1 VLQQL
6 AAQSLAPTACT
17 TIEEVGSTGVGALT
31 ITFLILAVSTIIF
44 ITRVGPAT
52 SQKVYYYCNVFIC
65 GLATMSYFAMLSGQ
79 GWTAVAGCRQ
89 FFYARYVDWTITTAL
104 IILELGLIAGA
115 EPALIGGVMGADVIM
130 IVGGYLGTV
139 SIVTTVKWFW
149 FVISMALFV
158 VVLYAL
164 AVNFRDS
171 ALQKGNDRA
180 DVYGRLAWLT
190 IVSWIFYPVVWLFSD
205 GFASFSVSFE
215 VCAYSILDIASKAI
229 FGFMVM
235 SAHGI
240 LETGTTMNQEYV

>member
-1 VLQQL
+1 MYVLLCIYVCDLCVGFCACSARISVCFSSLNLWQVLQQL

-89 FFYARYVDWTITTAL
+89 FFYARYVDWTVTTAL

-115 EPALIGGVMGADVIM
+115 EPALIGGVMGAD
-130 IVGGYLGTV
+130 GE
-139 SIVTTVKWFW
+139 SE
-149 FVISMALFV
+149 
-158 VVLYAL
+158 
-164 AVNFRDS
+164 
-171 ALQKGNDRA
+171 
-180 DVYGRLAWLT
+180 
-190 IVSWIFYPVVWLFSD
+190 
-205 GFASFSVSFE
+205 FE
-215 VCAYSILDIASKAI
+215 KR
-229 FGFMVM
+229 
-235 SAHGI
+235 
-240 LETGTTMNQEYV
+240 